1 MTTNLRKIVRNNFA
15 LVGFLLCC
23 SVTLATTVVPAY
35 ALPSELDNDATPLSI
50 EQDAITAPQT
60 TDDAIEQDATT
71 APQTTDDA
79 IGQDA
84 TTTTTTFPVQGTQ
97 KNDVVRKGYMET
109 SFALESDGTL
119 NAVTRTWTNVKFAGF
134 TGGVIITLTNADGI
148 PIWATDQ
155 QTYGVDGTKIPKKK
169 SSRTENWQA
178 QVPPEIL
185 SKVKGYAILQEHT
198 PRTRVLDWIT
208 SSEAQQIVKA
218 AVKYFGNS

>member
-35 ALPSELDNDATPLSI
+35 ALPSELDSDTTPLSI
-50 EQDAITAPQT
+50 EQDAI
-60 TDDAIEQDATT
+60 T

-119 NAVTRTWTNVKFAGF
+119 NAVTKTWTTVKFAGF

-155 QTYGVDGTKIPKKK
+155 QTYGVDGTKIPRKK

-185 SKVKGYAILQEHT
+185 SQVKGYAILQEHT

-218 AVKYFGNS
+218 AMKYFGSKQ

>member
-35 ALPSELDNDATPLSI
+35 ALPSEIDNDATPLSI
-50 EQDAITAPQT
+50 EQDAIT
-60 TDDAIEQDATT
+60 E
-71 APQTTDDA
+71 PQTTDDA

-119 NAVTRTWTNVKFAGF
+119 NAVTKTWTTVKFAGF

-155 QTYGVDGTKIPKKK
+155 QTYGVDGTKIPRKK

-185 SKVKGYAILQEHT
+185 SQVKGYAILQEHT

-218 AVKYFGNS
+218 AVKYFGSK